1 MSKERKRHWYIVR
14 KKGSDKISCLF
25 SAYSFDHLR
34 RKAGLKGVKDIVIQ
48 EARRWHISRVFS
60 GVPVFYDYKLQ
71 QGRWRNMQGCEDV
84 EAHVSNEFHTEMD
97 GEKILVKILS

>member
-1 MSKERKRHWYIVR
+1 MNKERKRHWYIVR
-14 KKGSDKISCLF
+14 KKGSDKIHCLF

-60 GVPVFYDYKLQ
+60 GVPIFYDYKLQ
-71 QGRWRNMQGCEDV
+71 QGKWRNMGVTEGV
-84 EAHVSNEFHTEMD
+84 EECVPNEFHTEMD